1 MSYQLTSL
9 IIGLILALLIL
20 WLVRRG
26 HLHGPQ
32 AFWWIGLG
40 SAIIFLGTW
49 PELTDLVARHLGVTY
64 PPILAVVLGFGLLF
78 IKLITMDLTRS
89 RQEQRIRRLAQRLA
103 ILESRLESLEH
114 SEGWSAADRYAVKDS
129 TNVLHQQRCGE
140 AAHKS

>member
-9 IIGLILALLIL
+9 IIGLILALAIL

-40 SAIIFLGTW
+40 AAIMLLGTW
-49 PELTDLVARHLGVTY
+49 PEFTDLVARHLGVTY

-78 IKLITMDLTRS
+78 MKLMNMDLARS

-103 ILESRLESLEH
+103 ILEARMESLEASEARSLPDPPLRESHWEVFH
-114 SEGWSAADRYAVKDS
+114 SQGRAAPPHDS
-129 TNVLHQQRCGE
+129 
-140 AAHKS
+140 

>member
-9 IIGLILALLIL
+9 IIGLILALAIL

-40 SAIIFLGTW
+40 AAIMLLGTW
-49 PELTDLVARHLGVTY
+49 PEFTDLVARHLGVTY

-78 IKLITMDLTRS
+78 MKLMTMDLARS

-103 ILESRLESLEH
+103 ILEARMESLEASEARSLPDPPLRESHWEVFH
-114 SEGWSAADRYAVKDS
+114 SQGRAAPPHDS
-129 TNVLHQQRCGE
+129 
-140 AAHKS
+140 

>member
-9 IIGLILALLIL
+9 VIGLILALAIL

-40 SAIIFLGTW
+40 VAIIFLGTW
-49 PELTDLVARHLGVTY
+49 PELTDLIARHLGVTY

-78 IKLITMDLTRS
+78 IKLMTMDLARS

-103 ILESRLESLEH
+103 MLEARMESIDA
-114 SEGWSAADRYAVKDS
+114 SEVRSPPDR
-129 TNVLHQQRCGE
+129 H
-140 AAHKS
+140 